1 VAQPT
6 IITVEAPYRLGPGRQ
21 VPVRTIA
28 ILDRALL
35 YFLALL
41 LMFGPLAF
49 GAVEYWSSTVLEIGA
64 AAVLVLW
71 GVRQALA
78 GEIAVQRNPLMVPIA
93 LFGAVVG
100 VQLVLARSAYPYV
113 TMAQAR
119 LWLAYA
125 LLFLVATH
133 VFANKMALRWMLHAL
148 TIFGVALAV
157 FAIVQSFTSN
167 GMIYWVRKPRFGHEM
182 YGPYVNHNHFA
193 GLMELL
199 APIPLMLALHERL
212 RWEQR
217 LMYAL
222 VGTTMAA
229 TIVSSASRG
238 GMVSFAVEVLFV
250 AAVLLLAQRSEPT
263 LWRGMAILI
272 VAAALVAALNLDTIA
287 ARFGNLD
294 DPARRA
300 IFADSLRIFRLKP
313 LLGWGLGT
321 FPTIY
326 PKFSSYYTDLFINAA
341 HNDYLQI
348 LVETGLAGFAALLW
362 FVIAL
367 LRRGVSRIQGHP
379 FRTAQVAA
387 LAGMT
392 GCVGL
397 LTHSF
402 LDFNLQIPANA
413 LLFVVMAAIATTE
426 IAPGGR
432 SLASDQDGHETLLA
446 ADDPAADLG

>member
-1 VAQPT
+1 MNVVRPT
-6 IITVEAPYRLGPGRQ
+6 VITIEAPCQPGTVRQ
-21 VPVRTIA
+21 VPVRSIA

-35 YFLALL
+35 YLLAVL

-64 AAVLVLW
+64 AVSLIVWA
-71 GVRQALA
+71 VRQALA
-78 GEIAVQRNPLMVPIA
+78 GEIAVQRNPLIMPGA
-93 LFGAVVG
+93 LFGAVIAT
-100 VQLVLARSAYPYV
+100 QLVLARSAYPYV
-113 TMAQAR
+113 TILQVR

-125 LLFLVATH
+125 ALFLVAIH
-133 VFANKMALRWMLHAL
+133 VFTNKRGVRWLLHAL
-148 TIFGVALAV
+148 MIFGMAVAV

-167 GMIYWVRKPRFGHEM
+167 GMIYWIRKPRFGPDM
-182 YGPYVNHNHFA
+182 YGPYVNHSHYA

-199 APIPLMLALHERL
+199 TPIPLILALQERL
-212 RWEQR
+212 RWKQR
-217 LMYAL
+217 MMYAL
-222 VGTTMAA
+222 VGTTMAV
-229 TIVSSASRG
+229 TIVSSTSRG
-238 GMVSFAVEVLFV
+238 GMISFAVEVLYV
-250 AAVLLLAQRSEPT
+250 AAVLLLAQRSERT

-272 VAAALVAALNLDTIA
+272 VVAVIVAALNLDTIA
-287 ARFGNLD
+287 GRLGNLD

-326 PKFSSYYTDLFINAA
+326 PKFSSYYTDYFINAA

-362 FVIAL
+362 FVITL
-367 LRRGVSRIQGHP
+367 LRRGVSRVQGHS

-413 LLFVVMAAIATTE
+413 LLFLVMAAMATTE
-426 IAPGGR
+426 IAPDR
-432 SLASDQDGHETLLA
+432 RVPEVELDEPVAEV
-446 ADDPAADLG
+446 DDVDAEPA